1 MTVGLNER
9 WVHLQNKWIYILH
22 SESWFL
28 NLYPFVFLEIPLV
41 RPDSCPFFLVLFLLG
56 GPCRL
61 LYVNYMFSFH

>member
-28 NLYPFVFLEIPLV
+28 NLYPFVFLGIPLV
-41 RPDSCPFFLVLFLLG
+41 RPDSCPFLWYYSWWEVHVD
-56 GPCRL
+56 
-61 LYVNYMFSFH
+61 YYM